1 MIFEMARKCLVDWS
15 ADAYT
20 GAAAPLMES
29 TTTTTETD
37 SGGGAA
43 TILVEPR
50 RKRAKVLP
58 RWHPHSGISDIN
70 PNFRTEAPV
79 MNNKGF
85 AKSMWRNVRKPNK
98 PSLWRHTLR
107 IYDRMAELEV
117 DATLANTALK
127 IQRSN
132 IHHEGAML
140 ACAKLG
146 LWQRAL
152 EIYYHVL
159 EVQQQQ
165 EENDQR
171 RQLQQTSSPQSTN
184 PQQQGLPQKVVATA
198 SAVSPRSSVAATAA
212 VRAAGRLNR
221 RVYVTDNMILSLI
234 RACVRASRQ
243 KTSSLTI
250 PVLLTSDSKDEQT
263 DSQQQQQQK
272 QLALEE
278 QEHDDV
284 MLRRRIPLDTAME
297 ILSTMEE
304 THNIPVVSRH
314 VNAIAGAYQSLGF
327 LLEARNVLETH
338 LTNRTSGEE
347 PEYGKDVLN
356 VFDFCAKDKGSYSL
370 LVQSSVASGDWASAV
385 AALQDMT
392 EAGLY
397 PTSRHCNSWREISER
412 QSQRRMVGSWKKKRD
427 DYWLESVR

>member
-15 ADAYT
+15 SDAYT
-20 GAAAPLMES
+20 GAAAPLIES
-29 TTTTTETD
+29 TSTDTE
-37 SGGGAA
+37 SGEAA
-43 TILVEPR
+43 ITLVEPR

-70 PNFRTEAPV
+70 PNFRTEPPV

-117 DATLANTALK
+117 DSTLANTALK

-171 RQLQQTSSPQSTN
+171 RQLQQSSPQPTN
-184 PQQQGLPQKVVATA
+184 QQQGLPQKVATA
-198 SAVSPRSSVAATAA
+198 IAVAPRSSVAATAA

-234 RACVRASRQ
+234 RACVRSSRQ

-250 PVLLTSDSKDEQT
+250 PVRLTSVFIDEKSDS
-263 DSQQQQQQK
+263 QQQQK

-304 THNIPVVSRH
+304 THSIPVVSRH
-314 VNAIAGAYQSLGF
+314 VNALAGAYQSLGF
-327 LLEARNVLETH
+327 LLEARKVLETH

-347 PEYGKDVLN
+347 PEDGKDVLN

-397 PTSRHCNSWREISER
+397 PTSRHCNAWREISER